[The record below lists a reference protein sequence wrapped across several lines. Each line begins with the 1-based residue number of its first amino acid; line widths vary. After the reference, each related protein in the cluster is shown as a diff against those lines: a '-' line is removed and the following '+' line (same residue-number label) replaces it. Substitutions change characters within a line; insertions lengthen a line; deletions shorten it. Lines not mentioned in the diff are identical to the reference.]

1 MSYKSLHGIIRILTK
16 SYLISFL
23 VFNLIFLN
31 SQSDD
36 KIHCWRNDTELVL
49 IKIDIASIF
58 LQSITAYA
66 LSMLYLLTAAL
77 SCLILPEKPLVQLS
91 DTHPLTHLLPLLNL
105 IMTFFSCFLVCLI
118 EVIIPQHKTHEKYD
132 DIGNV
137 GNIANSSIKY

>member
-77 SCLILPEKPLVQLS
+77 SCLILPEKPLV
-91 DTHPLTHLLPLLNL
+91 
-105 IMTFFSCFLVCLI
+105 
-118 EVIIPQHKTHEKYD
+118 
-132 DIGNV
+132 
-137 GNIANSSIKY
+137 